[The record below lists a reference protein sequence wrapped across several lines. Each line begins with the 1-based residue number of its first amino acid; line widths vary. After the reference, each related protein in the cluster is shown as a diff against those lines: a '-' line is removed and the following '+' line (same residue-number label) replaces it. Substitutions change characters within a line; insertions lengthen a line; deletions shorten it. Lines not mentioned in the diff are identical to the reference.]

1 MKWIGPPSGGPPGR
15 KEWTDMRFKR
25 AGFLTKIV
33 VLALLIYMA
42 TSLLDLRGQIQ
53 AIQEERDTLAQ
64 QVSDQQLENQELS
77 EAIENSDDPEVLEEV
92 ARDRGYVKQDEV
104 LYIDVAN

>member
-1 MKWIGPPSGGPPGR
+1 MQL
-15 KEWTDMRFKR
+15 KR

-42 TSLLDLRGQIQ
+42 TSLLNLRGQIQ
-53 AIQEERDTLAQ
+53 ETQSLRDSLAQ
-64 QVSDQQLENQELS
+64 QVNHVELENRQLS
-77 EAIENSDDPEVLEEV
+77 AAIAGSDDPAVMEQV
-92 ARDRGYVKQDEV
+92 ARDKGYVREDEV

>member
-1 MKWIGPPSGGPPGR
+1 MAV
-15 KEWTDMRFKR
+15 RFKR

-53 AIQEERDTLAQ
+53 AVQEQRDTLAR
-64 QVSDQQLENQELS
+64 QVADQELENQELYQ
-77 EAIENSDDPEVLEEV
+77 AIENSDDPEVLEDV
-92 ARDRGYVKQDEV
+92 ARDKGFVQRDEV

>member
-1 MKWIGPPSGGPPGR
+1 
-15 KEWTDMRFKR
+15 MRFKR

-33 VLALLIYMA
+33 VLALLIYMV

-53 AIQEERDTLAQ
+53 SVQDERDGLAQ
-64 QVSDQQLENQELS
+64 QVTAQQLENQKLAD
-77 EAIENSDDPEVLEEV
+77 AIAHSDDPEMLEQV
-92 ARDRGYVKQDEV
+92 AREKGFVRQGEE

>member
-1 MKWIGPPSGGPPGR
+1 MK
-15 KEWTDMRFKR
+15 FKR

-42 TSLLDLRGQIQ
+42 TSLLDMRGKIQ
-53 AIQEERDTLAQ
+53 SIRDERDGLERQVTLQ
-64 QVSDQQLENQELS
+64 EMENQELS
-77 EAIENSDDPEVLEEV
+77 DAIAHKDDPDMIEEV
-92 ARDRGYVKQDEV
+92 ARDKGLVKENEE